1 MINSWDRSIKETA
14 FDACSSP
21 ATESHFKKTFVSR
34 QRQLLIAPTPVAQPT
49 DDLYR
54 VSRLGA
60 PPA

>member
-34 QRQLLIAPTPVAQPT
+34 QR
-49 DDLYR
+49 
-54 VSRLGA
+54 
-60 PPA
+60 